1 MCREREGGERWSL
14 CVEREGERWSLCVER
29 EGERACVCS
38 PCSPRSPACRQLQ
51 FACINYYFIVEI
63 K

>member
-29 EGERACVCS
+29 EGERWSLCVE
-38 PCSPRSPACRQLQ
+38 REGER